1 MWPELRVQRMD
12 MSQKPALSADD
23 HSNGAASGRGTGSRF
38 VIAATVAARNA
49 HIPEY
54 VRTDVTTSR
63 QPRE

>member
-1 MWPELRVQRMD
+1 MWPELRAQRMD

-49 HIPEY
+49 HISEY
-54 VRTDVTTSR
+54 CCPDVTTTHR
-63 QPRE
+63 YRE